1 MKKLVLVSVL
11 LLFASA
17 AHGQSAT
24 LDGTWVNV
32 DPNTGGITRVV
43 FEHNAATHTVHV
55 WGRCHPTDCVWGPT
69 ALHRLRGIASDTLTY
84 GFATYE
90 PGFST
95 KHLAFERRGD
105 ELLVTVF
112 TFFKDESGRPDFRS
126 QTTFRRAEGEES
138 PAGK

>member
-1 MKKLVLVSVL
+1 MKKLALVPVL

-17 AHGQSAT
+17 VHGQSAS

-43 FEHNAATHTVHV
+43 VEHTGATDRVHV
-55 WGRCHPTDCVWGPT
+55 WGSCAPEDCEWGPA
-69 ALHRLRGIASDTLTY
+69 ALHRLRGLNSESLSY

-90 PGFST
+90 PDFST

-105 ELLVTVF
+105 EMIVTAF
-112 TFFKDESGRPDFRS
+112 TFFKDGSGRPDYHS
-126 QTTFRRAEGEES
+126 QHTLRRATGEEL